1 MKKILSSIYEALLDI
16 IITISI
22 IILIII
28 ASSLFVT
35 WCIVYVFSIMIIS
48 IIEVITSKIKKIK

>member
-16 IITISI
+16 IIIIAI

-28 ASSLFVT
+28 ASSLFIT

-48 IIEVITSKIKKIK
+48 IIEVITSKIKKLK

>member
-16 IITISI
+16 IITIGI

-28 ASSLFVT
+28 ASSLFFS
-35 WCIVYVFSIMIIS
+35 WCIVYVLSIMIIS
-48 IIEVITSKIKKIK
+48 IIKVITKINKLK

>member
-16 IITISI
+16 IITIGI

-28 ASSLFVT
+28 TSSLFVS
-35 WCIVYVFSIMIIS
+35 WCIVYAFSIMIIS
-48 IIEVITSKIKKIK
+48 IIEAITSKIKKLK

>member
-48 IIEVITSKIKKIK
+48 IIEVITSKIKKLK

>member
-16 IITISI
+16 IIAIGI

-48 IIEVITSKIKKIK
+48 IIEVIASKIKKLK

>member
-16 IITISI
+16 IITIGI

-28 ASSLFVT
+28 ASSLFVS

-48 IIEVITSKIKKIK
+48 IIEVIASKIKES

>member
-16 IITISI
+16 IIIIGI

-48 IIEVITSKIKKIK
+48 IIEVIASKIKKS

>member
-16 IITISI
+16 IITIGI

-28 ASSLFVT
+28 ASSLFIT

-48 IIEVITSKIKKIK
+48 IIEVITSKIKKLK

>member
-16 IITISI
+16 IIIIGI

-28 ASSLFVT
+28 ASSLFVS
-35 WCIVYVFSIMIIS
+35 WCIVYTFSIMIIS
-48 IIEVITSKIKKIK
+48 IIEVIASKIKKLK

>member
-16 IITISI
+16 IIIIGI

-28 ASSLFVT
+28 ASSLFIS
-35 WCIVYVFSIMIIS
+35 WCIVYTFSIMIIS
-48 IIEVITSKIKKIK
+48 IIEVIASKIKKLK

>member
-16 IITISI
+16 IITIGI

>member
-1 MKKILSSIYEALLDI
+1 MKKILRSIYEALLDI
-16 IITISI
+16 IITIGI

-28 ASSLFVT
+28 ASSLFFT

-48 IIEVITSKIKKIK
+48 IIEVIASKIKKL

>member
-16 IITISI
+16 IIIIGI

-28 ASSLFVT
+28 ASSLFIT

-48 IIEVITSKIKKIK
+48 IIEVIAIKINKLK

>member
-16 IITISI
+16 IIIIGI

-48 IIEVITSKIKKIK
+48 IIEVIASKIKKI

>member
-16 IITISI
+16 IITIGI

-28 ASSLFVT
+28 ASSLFFS
-35 WCIVYVFSIMIIS
+35 WCIVYVLSIMIIS
-48 IIEVITSKIKKIK
+48 IIEVIASKIKKL

>member
-16 IITISI
+16 IITIGI

-48 IIEVITSKIKKIK
+48 IIEVITSKIKKLK

>member
-16 IITISI
+16 IITIGI

-28 ASSLFVT
+28 ASSLFVS
-35 WCIVYVFSIMIIS
+35 WCVVYAFSIIIIS

>member
-1 MKKILSSIYEALLDI
+1 MKKILSSVYEALLDI
-16 IITISI
+16 IIIIGI

-28 ASSLFVT
+28 VSSLFVS

-48 IIEVITSKIKKIK
+48 IIKVIASKINKLK

>member
-16 IITISI
+16 IIIIGI

-28 ASSLFVT
+28 ASSLFIS

-48 IIEVITSKIKKIK
+48 IIEVITSKINKLK

>member
-16 IITISI
+16 IITIGI

-28 ASSLFVT
+28 ASSLFFS
-35 WCIVYVFSIMIIS
+35 WCIVYVLSIMIIS
-48 IIEVITSKIKKIK
+48 IIEVITSKIKKLK